1 MNFKIKCHIY
11 PYTVHVFY
19 EQTIQE
25 AKVEYEKFYKEIF
38 DNDLESFDAITIFP
52 TGTKKHY
59 NKLVI
64 LLGKTNGNLL
74 SRVHHEVIHATIYIL
89 NRLGIEISYQ
99 NDESITYLSTYLF
112 EKIIN
117 KLKLNIHQD

>member
-19 EQTIQE
+19 EQKVEE
-25 AKVEYEKFYKEIF
+25 AKVKFEEYYKTNI
-38 DNDLESFDAITIFP
+38 DDVWNSPDAITVFEQ
-52 TGTKKHY
+52 GLKGH
-59 NKLVI
+59 NRVVI
-64 LLGKTNGNLL
+64 LLGKENGILL
-74 SRVHHEVIHATIYIL
+74 SRIHHEVIHATTYIL
-89 NRLGIEISYQ
+89 NKLGLEISYQ

-117 KLKLNIHQD
+117 KLKLNIQN

>member
-19 EQTIQE
+19 EQRVDTAKAMYQE
-25 AKVEYEKFYKEIF
+25 YYKCELNAEIT
-38 DNDLESFDAITIFP
+38 DFDALTVYP
-52 TGTKKHY
+52 VRTQKHFS
-59 NKLVI
+59 KIVI
-64 LLGKTNGNLL
+64 LLGKENGDLL
-74 SRVHHEVIHATIYIL
+74 GNIHHESIHATIYIL
-89 NRLGIEISYQ
+89 DKSGIEISYQ

-117 KLKLNIHQD
+117 KLKLNIQS

>member
-19 EQTIQE
+19 EQTVQE
-25 AKVEYEKFYKEIF
+25 SKVKFEEYYKTDIDDEW
-38 DNDLESFDAITIFP
+38 NNPDAITVFEQ
-52 TGTKKHY
+52 GLKGY
-59 NKLVI
+59 NKVAI
-64 LLGKTNGNLL
+64 LLGKENGMLL
-74 SRVHHEVIHATIYIL
+74 SRIHHEVIHATTYIL
-89 NRLGIEISYQ
+89 NKLGIEVSYQ

-117 KLKLNIHQD
+117 KLKLNAKSNT

>member
-19 EQTIQE
+19 EQ
-25 AKVEYEKFYKEIF
+25 KVEDAQKEYEKYYKTLVDEHFTGFQALTLFPLKGSIHA
-38 DNDLESFDAITIFP
+38 NTIA
-52 TGTKKHY
+52 
-59 NKLVI
+59 I
-64 LLGKTNGNLL
+64 LLGDKHIL
-74 SRVHHEVIHATIYIL
+74 SCVHHEVIHAATHIL
-89 NRLGIEISYQ
+89 DKLGLEISYQ

-112 EKIIN
+112 EKILK

>member
-19 EQTIQE
+19 EQ
-25 AKVEYEKFYKEIF
+25 KVEESKIKFEEYYKTNI
-38 DNDLESFDAITIFP
+38 DDVWDSPDAITVFEQGVKSHNIV
-52 TGTKKHY
+52 
-59 NKLVI
+59 VI
-64 LLGKTNGNLL
+64 LLGKESGMLL
-74 SRVHHEVIHATIYIL
+74 SRIHHEVIHATTYIL
-89 NRLGIEISYQ
+89 NKLGLEISYQ

-117 KLKLNIHQD
+117 KLKLNIQQD

>member
-19 EQTIQE
+19 EQTVQE
-25 AKVEYEKFYKEIF
+25 SKVKFEEYYKTDIDDEW
-38 DNDLESFDAITIFP
+38 NNPDAITVFEQ
-52 TGTKKHY
+52 GLKGY
-59 NKLVI
+59 NKVAI
-64 LLGKTNGNLL
+64 LLGKENGMLL
-74 SRVHHEVIHATIYIL
+74 SRIHHEVIHATTYIL
-89 NRLGIEISYQ
+89 NKLGIEVSYQ

-117 KLKLNIHQD
+117 KLKLNIQ